1 MARGFLMFPEMLDV
15 SGYLGYS
22 GPHMD
27 PTTLTA
33 SKVDALKVPVSG
45 RTDHWDAKVS
55 GFGLRLSPSGK
66 AWFIRYRLNG
76 RRRRIV
82 LGRFPAM
89 SLADAR
95 AAARKLLGQVA
106 AGADPAEA
114 KTDAKHEATL
124 QNLVDAYMQRH
135 AEPHKRTAWQDRK
148 VLGRYL
154 PSTWYTRRLSTITRD
169 EVVELHARVG
179 RDHGHYAANRLL
191 ALLRT
196 MLNLARDWNLLKGD
210 NPAIRIKLFK
220 EEKRER
226 FLSPEE
232 VRRLNDALLDE
243 PNPYWKAYFPL
254 ALMLGTRRAELLS
267 VRWENVDLE
276 ARTLRLP
283 ETKAGRSH
291 LLPLP
296 GPAIELLQSLPSRG
310 QGEFVFP
317 GPGAC
322 GHLVE
327 PAKAWQRIRRRANL
341 TDARIH
347 DLRRTLGSWLASAGY
362 SLPLI
367 GKALNHS
374 QPATTAIYAR
384 LDLDPVREALERN
397 AALVTAR

>member
-1 MARGFLMFPEMLDV
+1 
-15 SGYLGYS
+15 
-22 GPHMD
+22 MD

-33 SKVDALKVPVSG
+33 AKVDALKVPATG
-45 RTDHWDAKVS
+45 RSDCWDAKVP
-55 GFGLRLSPSGK
+55 GFGLRVSQSGK
-66 AWFIRYRLNG
+66 TWFVRYRQNG
-76 RRRRIV
+76 KRRRMV
-82 LGRFPAM
+82 LGKFPAM

-95 AAARKLLGQVA
+95 AAARKLLGQIA
-106 AGADPAEA
+106 AGADPAADRAEVKA
-114 KTDAKHEATL
+114 EATL
-124 QNLVDAYMQRH
+124 KDLVDSYMQRH
-135 AEPHKRTAWQDRK
+135 ADPHKRTAWQDRK

-154 PSTWYTRRLSTITRD
+154 PSTWYARRLSTITRD
-169 EVVELHARVG
+169 EVVDLHARVG

-191 ALLRT
+191 ALLRV
-196 MLNLARDWNLLKGD
+196 MLNLAHDWNLLKGD
-210 NPAIRIKLFK
+210 NPATRVKLFR

-243 PNPYWKAYFPL
+243 PNPYWRGYFPL

-267 VRWENVDLE
+267 VRWENVDLQ

-296 GPAIELLQSLPSRG
+296 GPAIELLQSFPSRG
-310 QGEFVFP
+310 QEEFVFP
-317 GPGAC
+317 GPGAT

-327 PAKAWQRIRRRANL
+327 PAKAWQRIRVRANL

-347 DLRRTLGSWLASAGY
+347 DLRRTLGSWLAGAGY

-384 LDLDPVREALERN
+384 LSLDPLREALESN
-397 AALVTAR
+397 AALLTAR